1 MSLFLRKLIL
11 IANLQTCVFVAI
23 VFVGAHPLE
32 ASAGQ
37 RTDSPRT
44 QWRNGEVNSA
54 ELDVIRNE
62 ALGIGAGGSRVPAIE
77 GHIIIVAQ
85 LGGGEQSRLRN
96 WRRLHNIRAYLVK
109 HGIKPERIVTS
120 ERVASPGKATVRI
133 FLGGRLRL
141 TIMAD
146 RNKDIQVDCCEEF
159 PEYYPWRKGRP
170 VLD

>member
-1 MSLFLRKLIL
+1 M
-11 IANLQTCVFVAI
+11 AI
-23 VFVGAHPLE
+23 VVIGGHALKE
-32 ASAGQ
+32 NAGQ

-62 ALGIGAGGSRVPAIE
+62 ALGVGAGGTKVPAIE

-85 LGGGEQSRLRN
+85 LGGGEQSRDRN
-96 WRRLHNIRAYLVK
+96 WRRLHNVRAYLVM

-120 ERVASPGKATVRI
+120 EGVASPGKATVRI

-146 RNKDIQVDCCEEF
+146 RNKDIHVDCCEEF